1 MRASAYLITVG
12 PVTAQERWEENAG
25 YSPSTLATII
35 AALCAIAELARAYG
49 HPDRADF
56 ALAYA
61 DWLNSHV
68 EDWVCDHR
76 R

>member
-1 MRASAYLITVG
+1 MRASAYLITSG

-68 EDWVCDHR
+68 EDWV
-76 R
+76 